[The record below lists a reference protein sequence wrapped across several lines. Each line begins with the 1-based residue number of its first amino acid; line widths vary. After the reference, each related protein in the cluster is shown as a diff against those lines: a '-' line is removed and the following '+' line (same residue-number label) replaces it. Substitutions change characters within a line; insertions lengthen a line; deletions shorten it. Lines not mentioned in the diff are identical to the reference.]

1 MVTKMITDEDIEK
14 AIDYLRDNAIQAAQS
29 RANRIYMEEFRKSLK
44 ALIMSEHKDLPVSA
58 QEREAYCDQRYLK
71 HLEAMKTAIA
81 HDEQNRFMRVAAE
94 AKIEAWRS
102 FSANHRAVKI

>member
-1 MVTKMITDEDIEK
+1 MITDDDIEK
-14 AIDYLRDNAIQAAQS
+14 AIDYLRDNAVQAAQS

-44 ALIMSEHKDLPVSA
+44 ALIMSEHKDLPVGA
-58 QEREAYCDQRYLK
+58 QEREAYADPRYHK
-71 HLEAMKTAIA
+71 HLEAMKISIA
-81 HDEQNRFMRVAAE
+81 QDEQNRFMRVAAE